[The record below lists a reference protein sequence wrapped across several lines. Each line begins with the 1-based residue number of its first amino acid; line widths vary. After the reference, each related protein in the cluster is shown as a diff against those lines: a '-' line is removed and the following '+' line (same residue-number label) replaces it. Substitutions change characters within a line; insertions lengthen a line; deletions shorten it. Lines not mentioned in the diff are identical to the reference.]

1 MLIPHGRT
9 RTPQRVLQVITPSR
23 MSGAETQLVRM
34 TARLEE
40 RGHSVATLVK
50 SGSPAIR
57 EMRRMGLEPIARRI
71 SGKFNPASL
80 ALLARVA
87 HQHRADI
94 VQSTLSTASW
104 WSGWLERSGG
114 PPSIGHVQ
122 GFTSACWH
130 RQQSHLLAASQ
141 AVKQDLVN
149 QGIPPERFTVLHNAI
164 SPDDF
169 FATRDPLLVRA
180 ELGADTDTPVVGTF
194 AHLSPKKGHRE
205 LLDSIPTVLRQ
216 LPKAQFWIVGEG
228 PLWKDLHLLAERTGI
243 MSNIR
248 FLGFRRDVANLMNAI
263 DVMALPSRREPC
275 ALAYAEAALSRKPSV
290 GCQSGGAPESIAD
303 GDTGLLVPVGDSA
316 ALAESLLTLLTNRDY
331 AARMGRA
338 GYARAVGIFGW
349 ERFIHTLERVY
360 ERVLDENPAI
370 RRTGLRVAA

>member
-1 MLIPHGRT
+1 
-9 RTPQRVLQVITPSR
+9 
-23 MSGAETQLVRM
+23 
-34 TARLEE
+34 
-40 RGHSVATLVK
+40 
-50 SGSPAIR
+50 
-57 EMRRMGLEPIARRI
+57 
-71 SGKFNPASL
+71 
-80 ALLARVA
+80 
-87 HQHRADI
+87 
-94 VQSTLSTASW
+94 
-104 WSGWLERSGG
+104 
-114 PPSIGHVQ
+114 
-122 GFTSACWH
+122 
-130 RQQSHLLAASQ
+130 
-141 AVKQDLVN
+141 
-149 QGIPPERFTVLHNAI
+149 
-164 SPDDF
+164 
-169 FATRDPLLVRA
+169 
-180 ELGADTDTPVVGTF
+180 
-194 AHLSPKKGHRE
+194 
-205 LLDSIPTVLRQ
+205 LDSIPTVLRQ